1 MTGRD
6 VVAFRVDWEGLFQP
20 GSGSP
25 RWQPRR
31 GRRQWEDKF
40 RVLYT
45 TLFCRSTM
53 SGGSRMMDEEDV
65 QCDPERTGWKFSREV
80 AHILFPDKI
89 MSFSTI
95 SVFNFF

>member
-45 TLFCRSTM
+45 TLLCRSTM
-53 SGGSRMMDEEDV
+53 SGGRRAMDEEDV
-65 QCDPERTGWKFSREV
+65 QCDPGMTEWKFSREV
-80 AHILFPDKI
+80 LYIQFKI
-89 MSFSTI
+89 IHTSP
-95 SVFNFF
+95 